1 MADEG
6 RKKKMQRKKRANL
19 MKNLFKKIGALLVA
33 AVMVLS
39 MCTAVFAE
47 TGDMK
52 GTTPSAGDTGKVTIS
67 GVAAGDTVTLYKIV
81 KANYNDNGFY
91 GYSEVVDGTIAD
103 HTTFVPTSS
112 EISKLANNATITG
125 SEAGKVT
132 ATGETVEISNLTIGS
147 YLVKVTAGK
156 DNITVYNPMVVT
168 VSYVSENDQTKV
180 LYGTVSAD
188 DNYKVGGSTAYVKSS
203 KNTTPD
209 KKIVDADGEIIL
221 NGEAAGKGDAVAKGD
236 TVNYKITGT
245 IPSYNSEYYTDPT
258 YIINDTV
265 SAGLDLANMTQENL
279 QSQADR
285 AFGRNNAK
293 VEVSG
298 KTIKITLDSKYILTL
313 AAKDANKLVTDNG
326 RKYEFTYSAVLNGT
340 SVNFDASTNKV
351 YVNYTNKPG
360 DTTKSGEV
368 TTNHYTFEF
377 NGEVVKVDEA
387 NQKLA
392 GAVFGL
398 FTDKDC
404 KTKATYANDT
414 SKQITATSVETTGEI
429 NFTGL
434 DNKVYYMKE
443 IKTPSS
449 KYKLNNTVY
458 KIEFIP
464 TFISGGKMS
473 EYTVTVTD
481 LSTKTAVSNT
491 YTTDKDGTAILKTN
505 SEGVAP
511 IKQITEIKN
520 TKLGTLPST
529 GGMGTYLFTIIGVVV
544 MAGAAGAFF
553 ISRRKGSEE

>member
-1 MADEG
+1 
-6 RKKKMQRKKRANL
+6 

-91 GYSEVVDGTIAD
+91 GYSEVVDDTIAD

-188 DNYKVGGSTAYVKSS
+188 DNYRVGGSTAYVKSS

-245 IPSYNSEYYTDPT
+245 IPSYNSEYYTNPT

-265 SAGLDLANMTQENL
+265 SAGLDLATKTQENL

-285 AFGRNNAK
+285 AFGRGNAK
-293 VEVSG
+293 VEVSR

-481 LSTKTAVSNT
+481 LSTKTEVSNT

>member
-1 MADEG
+1 
-6 RKKKMQRKKRANL
+6 

-103 HTTFVPTSS
+103 HTT
-112 EISKLANNATITG
+112 
-125 SEAGKVT
+125 
-132 ATGETVEISNLTIGS
+132 VEISNLTIGS

-188 DNYKVGGSTAYVKSS
+188 DNYRVGGSTAYVKSS

-245 IPSYNSEYYTDPT
+245 IPSYNSEYYTNPT

-265 SAGLDLANMTQENL
+265 SAGLDLATKTQENL
-279 QSQADR
+279 QSQADL
-285 AFGRNNAK
+285 AFGKGNAK

>member
-1 MADEG
+1 
-6 RKKKMQRKKRANL
+6 

-33 AVMVLS
+33 TVMVLS

-47 TGDMK
+47 TGSMK

-103 HTTFVPTSS
+103 HTTFVPTGS

-125 SEAGKVT
+125 SKAGEVT
-132 ATGETVEISNLTIGS
+132 ANGETVEISNLAIGS

-188 DNYKVGGSTAYVKSS
+188 DNYTVGGSTAYVKSS
-203 KNTTPD
+203 KDTTPD
-209 KKIVDADGEIIL
+209 KKIVDADGEIIV
-221 NGEAAGKGDAVAKGD
+221 NGAAAGKGDAVAKGD

-245 IPSYNSEYYTDPT
+245 IPSYNPEYYTEPS
-258 YIINDTV
+258 YIIYDEI
-265 SAGLDLANMTQENL
+265 SSGLDFAKNTQENL
-279 QSQADR
+279 QNQANIK
-285 AFGRNNAK
+285 FGEGNAT
-293 VEVSG
+293 VTVNG
-298 KTIKITLDSKYILTL
+298 KKITITLKSTYILTL
-313 AAKDANKLVTDNG
+313 ADKNATERSYA
-326 RKYEFTYSAVLNGT
+326 FTYSAVLNGT

-360 DTTKSGEV
+360 KETDSDKV
-368 TTNHYTFEF
+368 TTNHYTFKF

-387 NQKLA
+387 DNALA
-392 GAVFGL
+392 KAVFGL
-398 FTDKDC
+398 FTDPEC
-404 KTKATYANDT
+404 KTKATYGNDT
-414 SKQITATSVETTGEI
+414 AQITATSVDTGAIE
-429 NFTGL
+429 FTGL
-434 DNKVYYMKE
+434 DNKAYYMKE

-449 KYKLNNTVY
+449 EYKLNNTVY
-458 KIEFIP
+458 KIEFTP
-464 TFISGGKMS
+464 TFSADGKMS

-481 LSTKTAVSNT
+481 LSTNKAVSNT
-491 YTTDKDGTAILKTN
+491 YTTDENGKAILKAN
-505 SEGVAP
+505 SEGVTP
-511 IKQITEIKN
+511 IKQITKIKN